1 MVSLSD
7 RLSILWLPI
16 VVKKFSMVF
25 HIILFFMKGGQIMYE
40 RFVQLLQEKG
50 ITAYRLSK
58 EIGISQATFTDW
70 KMGRGTPKIDKLQK
84 ISEFFG
90 IQLDWLTGDS
100 EFKTKEEWLNHLDQ
114 STDLDKLRSDVRK
127 YENGQIINVLGEV
140 AAGIPIEAVENI
152 VDTEEITEELAKT
165 GGFFGLKIK
174 GDSMSPRIAEGD
186 TVIVREQDDAETG
199 EVVIALV
206 NGDSATCKRLMK
218 HENGI
223 SLISF
228 NPTYK
233 PMEYTNEQIE
243 TLPVK
248 IIGKV
253 VENRQKY

>member
-1 MVSLSD
+1 
-7 RLSILWLPI
+7 
-16 VVKKFSMVF
+16 
-25 HIILFFMKGGQIMYE
+25 MYE
-40 RFVQLLQEKG
+40 RYLQLLEENNMKN
-50 ITAYRLSK
+50 ADVAR
-58 EIGISQATFTDW
+58 ATKIHPSTFSDW
-70 KMGRGTPKIDKLQK
+70 KKGKSSPKIDKLQK
-84 ISEFFG
+84 IADYFDV
-90 IQLDWLTGDS
+90 QVDWLSGDS
-100 EFKTKEEWLNHLDQ
+100 EFKTKEQWLQHLDET
-114 STDLDKLRSDVRK
+114 TDLDKLRSNVRK

-152 VDTEEITEELAKT
+152 VDTEEISEELAKT
-165 GGFFGLKIK
+165 GEFFGLRIK

-186 TVIVREQDDAETG
+186 TVIVRKQDTAETG

-218 HENGI
+218 YENGI

-243 TLPVK
+243 KLPVR